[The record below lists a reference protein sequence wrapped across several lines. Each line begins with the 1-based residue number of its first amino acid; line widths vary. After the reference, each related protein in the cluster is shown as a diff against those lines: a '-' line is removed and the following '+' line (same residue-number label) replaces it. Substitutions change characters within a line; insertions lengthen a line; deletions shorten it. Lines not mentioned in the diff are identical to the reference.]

1 VTYLDAVPGITGTA
15 SGTGVLTPI
24 GRNNHAHP
32 RGVVFPDATRVS
44 MCGPTLFP
52 YRGDAMPD
60 RADHVRTEVVSAR
73 GILRRQP
80 SEQWLFSGIY
90 GLVLASA
97 IATALDATGDEADPG
112 ADALWVLITALA
124 SGAAHGY
131 AHVIAQRA
139 SAGGAVTTSRL
150 RSVLAEWPLVAAVLP
165 TVGILLAAVAGWW
178 AEATAVDAAL
188 LFNTVALFGLGAS
201 AARTAGHGWPSS
213 CRAGGLDMLIGLV
226 IIMANALIH

>member
-1 VTYLDAVPGITGTA
+1 
-15 SGTGVLTPI
+15 
-24 GRNNHAHP
+24 
-32 RGVVFPDATRVS
+32 
-44 MCGPTLFP
+44 
-52 YRGDAMPD
+52 MPD
-60 RADHVRTEVVSAR
+60 RADHVRPEGVAPR
-73 GILRRQP
+73 GAFRRRP

-97 IATALDATGDEADPG
+97 MVAALDAGDEQADPG

-124 SGAAHGY
+124 SSAAHGY

-139 SAGGAVTTSRL
+139 SPDKAATTSRL

-165 TVGILLAAVAGWW
+165 TLGILLAALAGWW
-178 AEATAVDAAL
+178 AEATAADTAL
-188 LFNTVALFGLGAS
+188 LFNTVALFGLGVW

-226 IIMANALIH
+226 IIMVNALIH

>member
-1 VTYLDAVPGITGTA
+1 
-15 SGTGVLTPI
+15 
-24 GRNNHAHP
+24 
-32 RGVVFPDATRVS
+32 
-44 MCGPTLFP
+44 
-52 YRGDAMPD
+52 MPD
-60 RADHVRTEVVSAR
+60 RADHVRPEGVAPR
-73 GILRRQP
+73 EILRRLP

-97 IATALDATGDEADPG
+97 MVAALDATGGKTDPG
-112 ADALWVLITALA
+112 VYALWVLITALA
-124 SGAAHGY
+124 SSAAHGY

-139 SAGGAVTTSRL
+139 SVHKAATTSRL

-165 TVGILLAAVAGWW
+165 TAGILLAAAAGWW
-178 AEATAVDAAL
+178 AETTAVEAAL

>member
-1 VTYLDAVPGITGTA
+1 M
-15 SGTGVLTPI
+15 S
-24 GRNNHAHP
+24 
-32 RGVVFPDATRVS
+32 
-44 MCGPTLFP
+44 
-52 YRGDAMPD
+52 D
-60 RADHVRTEVVSAR
+60 RADQVRPESVT
-73 GILRRQP
+73 RRRIVRRRPPQQ
-80 SEQWLFSGIY
+80 SLFNGIY

-97 IATALDATGDEADPG
+97 LVAALDATGEKDEPG
-112 ADALWVLITALA
+112 PDALWILLTALA

-139 SAGGAVTTSRL
+139 SDDGAATTSRL

-188 LFNTVALFGLGAS
+188 LFNTVALFGCGTW

-226 IIMANALIH
+226 VIVANALLK